1 MAILL
6 VSVLLVLLAIAPLVL
21 SRATQKG
28 VSSLTS
34 FFMYGLS
41 MFALPAMYVPI
52 LTGWCNFVGSG
63 CYGDGWTDLLIL
75 LWTSAAALVV
85 LIIVSAIA
93 IFQYS
98 DTDA

>member
-6 VSVLLVLLAIAPLVL
+6 VSVLLALAPLTV

-28 VSSLTS
+28 VSSITS
-34 FFMYGLS
+34 LFMYGLS
-41 MFALPAMYVPI
+41 MFALPALYEPT
-52 LTGWCNFVGSG
+52 LTGWCNLVGSG
-63 CYGDGWTDLLIL
+63 CYGDGWTDLWIL

-98 DTDA
+98 DTDS

>member
-6 VSVLLVLLAIAPLVL
+6 VLVLLALAPLTV

-34 FFMYGLS
+34 LFMYGLS
-41 MFALPAMYVPI
+41 MFALPALYGPI
-52 LTGWCNFVGSG
+52 LAGWCNFVGVGSG
-63 CYGDGWTDLLIL
+63 CYGDGWTDLWIV

-85 LIIVSAIA
+85 LMIVSAIA

>member
-6 VSVLLVLLAIAPLVL
+6 VSVLLALAPLTV

-28 VSSLTS
+28 VSSITS
-34 FFMYGLS
+34 LFMYGLS
-41 MFALPAMYVPI
+41 MFALPALYEPT
-52 LTGWCNFVGSG
+52 LTGWCNLVGSG
-63 CYGDGWTDLLIL
+63 CYGDGWTDLWIL

>member
-6 VSVLLVLLAIAPLVL
+6 VSVLLALAPLAV

-28 VSSLTS
+28 VSSLS
-34 FFMYGLS
+34 SLLMYGVS
-41 MFALPAMYVPI
+41 MFALPALYGPI
-52 LTGWCNFVGSG
+52 LVGWCSLVDNG
-63 CYGDGWTDLLIL
+63 CYGDGWTDLWIV

-98 DTDA
+98 DTDS